1 MFEIHAR
8 AESHGATKFQFQYEQ
23 LAANNGQCTADPR
36 EFSSK
41 MNLRLRVGNI
51 FECASILTTD
61 TDIYI
66 YIQYRG
72 GGLIQIYMYILF
84 IYNDM

>member
-51 FECASILTTD
+51 FHSD
-61 TDIYI
+61 D
-66 YIQYRG
+66 R
-72 GGLIQIYMYILF
+72 
-84 IYNDM
+84 